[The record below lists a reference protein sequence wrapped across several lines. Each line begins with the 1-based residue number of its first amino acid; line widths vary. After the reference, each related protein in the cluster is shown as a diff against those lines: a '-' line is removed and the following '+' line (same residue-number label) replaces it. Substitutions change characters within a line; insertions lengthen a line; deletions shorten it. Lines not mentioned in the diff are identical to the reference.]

1 MWAGIVDDFNKL
13 PDLMD
18 RYAVISCVID
28 ALPNKHSART
38 FQLQFPGKVWLCYYN
53 DTQKEKI
60 VWKDDPEKK
69 EYHVVVQRTET
80 LDILA
85 DEYKTKSIVLPKLTN
100 DLETFIRHHC
110 ALAKEK
116 VDRPDGTFVYNY
128 IATGADHYAHA
139 SNYAMIAL
147 SRAVAGSLADTTN
160 KPTKD
165 IRTITGGLRERK
177 F

>member
-1 MWAGIVDDFNKL
+1 
-13 PDLMD
+13 MD
-18 RYAVISCVID
+18 KYGVISCVID

-38 FQLQFPGKVWLCYYN
+38 FQLQYPGKVWLCYYN
-53 DTQKEKI
+53 DSQKEKI
-60 VWKDDPEKK
+60 VWKEDIEKK

-80 LDILA
+80 LDLLA
-85 DEYKTKSIVLPKLTN
+85 DEYKVKNIILPKLTN

-116 VDRPDGTFVYNY
+116 VDKPDGTYVFNY
-128 IATGADHYAHA
+128 MSTGADHFAHS
-139 SNYAMIAL
+139 SNYGMIAC
-147 SRAVAGSLADTTN
+147 SRAVAGSLADTIN

-165 IRTITGGLRERK
+165 NRPITSGMLDMR